1 MRNFEWESEKPLY
14 AEVAAKFAAVFGLF
28 LAGAIWL
35 AMFKYWVLAAG
46 VFMAG
51 LITALI
57 FVKRT
62 SKTKISV
69 DGFALKYGTST
80 IINLKRIKKIKVT
93 KQFGVEEVIAI
104 FGNPGGVVPLKG
116 VPKEIQA
123 ELVEILNE
131 RINAS

>member
-1 MRNFEWESEKPLY
+1 MRNFDWESEKPLY
-14 AEVAAKFAAVFGLF
+14 AEVVAKFVAVFGLF

-35 AMFKYWVLAAG
+35 AMFKYWVIAVG
-46 VFMAG
+46 VFIAG

-57 FVKRT
+57 SVKRI

-69 DGFALKYGTST
+69 DGFTLKYGSST
-80 IINLKRIKKIKVT
+80 KINLEKIKEIKIT
-93 KQFGVEEVIAI
+93 KQFGVEEVVAI

-123 ELVEILNE
+123 ELVEILSE